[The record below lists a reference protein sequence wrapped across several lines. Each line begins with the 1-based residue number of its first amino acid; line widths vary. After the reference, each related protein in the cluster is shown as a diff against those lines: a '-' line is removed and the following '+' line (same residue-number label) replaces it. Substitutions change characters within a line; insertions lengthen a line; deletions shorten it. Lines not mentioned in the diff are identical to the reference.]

1 MKSELDAQFLKLDYM
16 MGKGPHYAN
25 LNSQLHNPQLLS
37 LKLGNRKAS
46 ASRLTGLHSKMV

>member
-1 MKSELDAQFLKLDYM
+1 MKSELDVQFLKLNYM

-25 LNSQLHNPQLLS
+25 LNSQLHNTQLLS

-46 ASRLTGLHSKMV
+46 ASGLTGIHSKMV